1 MVLALTLALAACTP
15 LGAAVATKAEAALA
29 KPSPRAPDKAALGR
43 EVESLERHTRTFL
56 ARQLDFAHYR
66 TSVAEYLEAYAQVVE
81 LHLLALPRLPP
92 EQVLG
97 ALERLARL
105 TVRVETHLAAS
116 PPDWYDG
123 TWEAYVATAGCDSRA
138 QEVLELAVDYARA
151 RALSGPTRQRLE
163 VELRKLTSTRPY
175 E

>member
-1 MVLALTLALAACTP
+1 MLALTLALAACTP

-29 KPSPRAPDKAALGR
+29 KPSPHADKAAVAR

-56 ARQLDFAHYR
+56 VRQLDFAHYR

-81 LHLLALPRLPP
+81 LHLLALPRLAP
-92 EQVLG
+92 EQALG
-97 ALERLARL
+97 ALERLAKL
-105 TVRVETHLAAS
+105 TVRVETHLSAS

-138 QEVLELAVDYARA
+138 QEVLEVAVDYARA
-151 RALSGPTRQRLE
+151 RSLSGPTRQRLE